1 MKYVI
6 YIILMSLFL
15 TSCKAQDV
23 ITNNN
28 KDLVLINIENA
39 SIESPIP
46 YKTTNNKIVLFFNK
60 QIIPKPKEILLYKK
74 SKKDNMKIQ
83 CYCNYN
89 ENIYLKSLKFNKGN
103 YTLNIIEELITKNE
117 IIKINNID
125 YKIISTKPT
134 EIKTSANNN

>member
-1 MKYVI
+1 MKNVI

-23 ITNNN
+23 MTNNN

-74 SKKDNMKIQ
+74 GTKDTMKIQ